1 MRKNVL
7 IPKRILRVFPL
18 GLLSM
23 LVGLTSCNSEL
34 NSSIIGCYSAIVQA
48 FGYDMEIVYDGD
60 STNVPLE
67 VRKLGDD
74 IKAIGAQ
81 IVSAPEDVSGSQ
93 PGFGCR
99 VNFLVSDLNIP
110 DVQIGD
116 TIDFRIV
123 KYKWHSNV
131 PGPCNVG
138 PTCDCSVKPCI

>member
-1 MRKNVL
+1 MRKNVF

-18 GLLSM
+18 GLLFM

-99 VNFLVSDLNIP
+99 VNFLVSGVCIKITASGFMP
-110 DVQIGD
+110 V
-116 TIDFRIV
+116 
-123 KYKWHSNV
+123 
-131 PGPCNVG
+131 
-138 PTCDCSVKPCI
+138 SVSMMAAKLIFSCAVMLSIWV